1 LQPQPGSITLGR
13 VPRPHFSHFANTRH
27 ENWTIIGVADRPDTD
42 DVHTVEIYQG
52 PDRDHPKLVLAPGE
66 VPQFIAGLVAT
77 VVPGDLTAR
86 DDPDD

>member
-1 LQPQPGSITLGR
+1 
-13 VPRPHFSHFANTRH
+13 VPRPTFSHFANTRH
-27 ENWTIIGVADRPDTD
+27 ENWTIIGIADRPDTR

-52 PDRDHPKLVLAPGE
+52 PDRDRPALVLASDE

-86 DDPDD
+86 DEPDD